1 MYFHIE
7 RYYLVLIMLHE
18 HMILIEHIHHL
29 EGIYRIVRL
38 FSQYLP
44 FNMSLY
50 GRLITYNGRLGG
62 KSSIAQLNKLKNTEI
77 SSALVSRSKKKS
89 LLELRS
95 ENISTAYL
103 CGNSDLTSCFNFC
116 HDGKCIRQPDITVIQ
131 RMIILTV
138 MTLS

>member
-7 RYYLVLIMLHE
+7 RYYQVLIMLHE

-77 SSALVSRSKKKS
+77 SSALVSRSKKKVPAGT
-89 LLELRS
+89 EIRKYI
-95 ENISTAYL
+95 N
-103 CGNSDLTSCFNFC
+103 
-116 HDGKCIRQPDITVIQ
+116 CIFVWK
-131 RMIILTV
+131 
-138 MTLS
+138 